1 MKRSIVVL
9 SMMLA
14 LAGCQQAPEQ
24 ATTTTSNVQ
33 NERQEAAKRL
43 FAQAVVL
50 LQKQNVKGAV
60 ESLEASI
67 KVDPTDPN
75 AYLVL
80 GEILIKAQQY
90 DKAVEFLDGTA
101 KNFPNNG
108 AVFYML
114 SLAHKSAGKLLPA
127 VLAAKRSFEIFKANG
142 DSDMAKTSAV
152 LVEELIR
159 EGQQVENAQEAAAKQ
174 AEMKA
179 KKQ

>member
-1 MKRSIVVL
+1 MKRSIVLVCL
-9 SMMLA
+9 ILA
-14 LAGCQQAPEQ
+14 FAGCQQAPQ
-24 ATTTTSNVQ
+24 QAATTDNSQ

-43 FAQAVVL
+43 FAQGIVL

-75 AYLVL
+75 PYLVL

-90 DKAVEFLDGTA
+90 DRAVDFLDQTA

-114 SLAHKSAGKLLPA
+114 SLANKSADKILPA
-127 VLAAKRSFEIFKANG
+127 VLSAKRSFEIFKTNG
-142 DSDMAKTSAV
+142 DAEMAKTSAV
-152 LVEELIR
+152 LVEELIK
-159 EGQQVENAQEAAAKQ
+159 EGQQEENAKELAAKAAAAK
-174 AEMKA
+174 A
-179 KKQ
+179 KK